1 MEKVSNEK
9 MEAITQAALDETAR
23 GIEFL
28 LAQLMKEK
36 NLRADQ
42 VEIAQEVTPNGIVIY
57 ARERQS
63 NKGEEK
69 P

>member
-1 MEKVSNEK
+1 MEKVSPEK
-9 MEAITQAALDETAR
+9 MAGINQAALDETAR
-23 GIEFL
+23 GIQFL
-28 LAQLMKEK
+28 IKELMREK

-42 VEIAQEVTPNGIVIY
+42 VEIAQEVTPTGIVIY

-63 NKGEEK
+63 KKGGGN